1 MYFEILQVTSMELTT
16 SLFVFSIRTVGVAV
30 TQPAL
35 GDTAGLVVTAQRA
48 VFNRLP
54 AAQLIGAIQA
64 LLGSITVIFLLNA
77 LVSIQTLEDPFH
89 GTSQK
94 QGPYMFIKL
103 KFYYQINSPSFWS
116 LRGRWTN
123 LELCVHA
130 NLLQ

>member
-1 MYFEILQVTSMELTT
+1 MELTT
-16 SLFVFSIRTVGVAV
+16 SLFVFSIRTVWVAI

-35 GDTAGLVVTAQRA
+35 GDTAGRLVTVQRA

-54 AAQLIGAIQA
+54 AAQLIRAVQA
-64 LLGSITVIFLLNA
+64 LLGSITVIFLLDA

-103 KFYYQINSPSFWS
+103 KFYYWIK
-116 LRGRWTN
+116 LTLI
-123 LELCVHA
+123 LEFEG
-130 NLLQ
+130 